1 MGTDIEVLIK
11 QFNREIIKGYE
22 STKRECG
29 YNATRFIQDVNRN
42 GGYAVAKKLIR
53 KSGASDGFTKLWEFH
68 RLDLSVEALVL
79 RPEFYPL
86 FSEEE
91 RQMCRKRLEQYGYI
105 NNA

>member
-1 MGTDIEVLIK
+1 MSTEIEVLKK

-22 STKRECG
+22 SAKRECG
-29 YNATRFIQDVNRN
+29 YNATRFIQDVSRN

-53 KSGASDGFTKLWEFH
+53 KSGASDGFTKLWEFR

-91 RQMCRKRLEQYGYI
+91 RQICRQRLEQYGYV
-105 NNA
+105 NKA

>member
-1 MGTDIEVLIK
+1 MNTDNEALKK

-22 STKRECG
+22 TTKRECG
-29 YNATRFIQDVNRN
+29 YNATRFIQDVSRI
-42 GGYAVAKKLIR
+42 GGYAVARKLIN
-53 KSGASDGFTKLWEFH
+53 KAGASDGFTKLWECH

-91 RQMCRKRLEQYGYI
+91 RQMCRHRLEQYGYKL
-105 NNA
+105 